1 MNDGQDGDGWT
12 VMSSFDGPGET
23 RPEFEDML
31 CGEMERWEGEARRAG
46 LDPASHV
53 RLSRVGTTVL
63 IAISPELEAAFTPAQ
78 TLWKAD

>member
-1 MNDGQDGDGWT
+1 MTEGQNGDGWT

-46 LDPASHV
+46 LDPAGHV
-53 RLSRVGTTVL
+53 RLSRVGTTAL
-63 IAISPELEAAFTPAQ
+63 ISISPELEAAFTPAQ
-78 TLWKAD
+78 TLWKAE